1 MRSTYSEPVISNAR
15 PDRQSIGGST
25 LALLFLLA
33 LSVFINYVD
42 RGNLSVAA
50 PLLKGEL
57 HLSAY
62 HLGLLL
68 GAFFW
73 TYVTLMI
80 VSGWLVDRFD
90 VNWVLAGGFAIWSL
104 ATGLTGVV
112 QGFATL
118 MACRLL
124 LGAGESVAFPAY
136 GKILARDIPQEH
148 RGVANA
154 AIISGMSLGPALG
167 TFFCGGLMATY
178 GWRPVFIVLGFAGLL
193 WLVPWIYWMPK
204 AAPTSERFVCP
215 ASVGDILCRR
225 AFWGTALGH
234 FCSNYPFYL
243 MIVWLPYFLVNE
255 RHLSMQEMAR
265 EGALFYLMY
274 AIASPILGWM
284 ADAWIRAGASPN
296 FVRKL
301 WMGIGHIMIAAGL
314 LGCAAASAR
323 TSFVCLLVMGFACGF
338 TGPTIY
344 VFAQTLAGPAVAGR
358 WTGLQNAIGNLAGV
372 AVAPL
377 TGLVVDQTGQFW
389 WAFVLAATVTL
400 LGGASWVFLTGPLT
414 RVNWPSEIEPPN
426 QSLEPTAGR
435 RDESV

>member
-1 MRSTYSEPVISNAR
+1 MTTNAQT
-15 PDRQSIGGST
+15 DRQPLRGGT
-25 LALLFLLA
+25 LVLLFLLA

-104 ATGLTGVV
+104 ATGLTGIVN
-112 QGFATL
+112 GFATL

-136 GKILARDIPQEH
+136 GKILARHIAQGH
-148 RGVANA
+148 RGIANA

-193 WLVPWIYWMPK
+193 WLVPWIYWMPR
-204 AAPTSERFVCP
+204 APVTAERFVCP
-215 ASVGDILCRR
+215 ASVGEILGRR

-234 FCSNYPFYL
+234 FCSNYPLYL
-243 MIVWLPYFLVNE
+243 MIVWLPYFLVSE

-265 EGALFYLMY
+265 EGALFYLTF
-274 AIASPILGWM
+274 AIASPILAWI
-284 ADAWIRAGASPN
+284 ADAWVRAGASPN

-301 WMGIGHIMIAAGL
+301 WMGIGHLMVAAGL

-323 TSFVCLLVMGFACGF
+323 TSFICLMVMGMGCGF

-344 VFAQTLAGPAVAGR
+344 VFAQTLAGSAVAGR
-358 WTGLQNAIGNLAGV
+358 WTGLQNAIGNLAGIV
-372 AVAPL
+372 VAPL
-377 TGLVVDQTGQFW
+377 TGLVVDRTGQFW

-400 LGGASWVFLTGPLT
+400 LGGASWVFLTGPLAQAK
-414 RVNWPSEIEPPN
+414 WPREILVGDAPLAIAT
-426 QSLEPTAGR
+426 SPT
-435 RDESV
+435 

>member
-1 MRSTYSEPVISNAR
+1 MKTNTRTK
-15 PDRQSIGGST
+15 RQAIGGRT
-25 LALLFLLA
+25 LVLLLLLA

-50 PLLKGEL
+50 PLLKSEL

-90 VNWVLAGGFAIWSL
+90 VNWVLSGGFAVWSL
-104 ATGLTGVV
+104 ATGLTGMVH
-112 QGFATL
+112 GFGTL

-136 GKILARDIPQEH
+136 GKILARHISQEH
-148 RGVANA
+148 RGIANA
-154 AIISGMSLGPALG
+154 AIITGMSLGPAAG
-167 TFFCGGLMATY
+167 TFFCGDLIAAY
-178 GWRPVFIVLGFAGLL
+178 GWRPVFVVLGFAGLL
-193 WLVPWIYWMPK
+193 WLVPWIRWMPK
-204 AAPTSERFVCP
+204 AAPALERFVCP
-215 ASVGDILCRR
+215 ASVGEILRRR
-225 AFWGTALGH
+225 AFWGAALGQ

-243 MIVWLPYFLVNE
+243 MIVWLPFFLVSE
-255 RHLSMQEMAR
+255 RHLSMQQMAR

-274 AIASPILGWM
+274 AAASPILAWI
-284 ADAWIRAGASPN
+284 ADAWVRAGASPN

-301 WMGIGHIMIAAGL
+301 WMGIGHMAIASAL

-323 TSFVCLLVMGFACGF
+323 TSFVCLMVVGIACGF

-358 WTGLQNAIGNLAGV
+358 WTGLQNSFANLAGIV
-372 AVAPL
+372 VAPL
-377 TGLVVDQTGQFW
+377 TGWVVDRTGQFW
-389 WAFVLAATVTL
+389 WAFVVAAIVTL
-400 LGGASWVFLTGPLT
+400 LGGAFWVFLTGPLA
-414 RVNWPSEIEPPN
+414 RVKWPRDV
-426 QSLEPTAGR
+426 LAG
-435 RDESV
+435 DEALLPAIV

>member
-1 MRSTYSEPVISNAR
+1 MTSSTQTA
-15 PDRQSIGGST
+15 RQSIGGRT

-50 PLLKGEL
+50 PLLKDEL

-90 VNWVLAGGFAIWSL
+90 VNWVLAGGFGVWSL

-112 QGFATL
+112 HGFATL

-136 GKILARDIPQEH
+136 GKILARSIAQGH

-154 AIISGMSLGPALG
+154 AIISGMTLGPAVG
-167 TFFCGGLMATY
+167 TLFCGGLMATY
-178 GWRPVFIVLGFAGLL
+178 GWRPVFIVLGFASLL
-193 WLVPWIYWMPK
+193 WLVPWFYWMPG
-204 AAPTSERFVCP
+204 ATPTAERFVCP
-215 ASVGDILCRR
+215 ASVGEIVRRR
-225 AFWGTALGH
+225 AFWGAALGH
-234 FCSNYPFYL
+234 FCTNYSLYL
-243 MIVWLPYFLVNE
+243 MIVWLPFFLVSE
-255 RHLSMQEMAR
+255 RHLSMQEMAW

-274 AIASPILGWM
+274 AIAAPILAWI
-284 ADAWIRAGASPN
+284 ADAWVRAGTSPN

-301 WMGIGHIMIAAGL
+301 WMGIGHLTIAAGL
-314 LGCAAASAR
+314 LGCAATSTR
-323 TSFVCLLVMGFACGF
+323 TSFICLMVTGLACGF

-372 AVAPL
+372 IVAPL
-377 TGLVVDQTGQFW
+377 TGLVVDRTGQFW
-389 WAFVLAATVTL
+389 WAFVLAASVTL
-400 LGGASWVFLTGPLT
+400 LGGVSWVFLTGPLA
-414 RVNWPSEIEPPN
+414 RVNWPREIEPPI
-426 QSLEPTAGR
+426 
-435 RDESV
+435 

>member
-1 MRSTYSEPVISNAR
+1 LKTLTNREPLS
-15 PDRQSIGGST
+15 GKT
-25 LALLFLLA
+25 LGLLFLLA

-50 PLLKGEL
+50 PLLKSEL

-90 VNWVLAGGFAIWSL
+90 VNWVLAAGFAIWSL

-118 MACRLL
+118 MVCRLL

-136 GKILARDIPQEH
+136 GKILARHIAQEH
-148 RGVANA
+148 RGIANA

-167 TFFCGGLMATY
+167 TFFCAGLMAAY
-178 GWRPVFIVLGFAGLL
+178 GWRPVFVVLGFAGLL

-204 AAPTSERFVCP
+204 TAATSERFVCP
-215 ASVGDILCRR
+215 ASVGEILRQR

-243 MIVWLPYFLVNE
+243 MIVWLPFFLVSE
-255 RHLSMQEMAR
+255 RHLSMPEMAR

-274 AIASPILGWM
+274 AIASPILAWI
-284 ADAWIRAGASPN
+284 ADSWIRAGASPN

-301 WMGIGHIMIAAGL
+301 WMGIGHVLIAAGL

-323 TSFVCLLVMGFACGF
+323 MSFVCLMVMGCACGF

-344 VFAQTLAGPAVAGR
+344 VFAQTMAGSAVAGR

-372 AVAPL
+372 VVAPL
-377 TGLVVDQTGQFW
+377 TGLVVDRTGQFW
-389 WAFVLAATVTL
+389 WAFVLAATITL
-400 LGGASWVFLTGPLT
+400 LGGASWVFLTGPL
-414 RVNWPSEIEPPN
+414 RQVKWPQISLPNSDIETT
-426 QSLEPTAGR
+426 EPAR
-435 RDESV
+435 A

>member
-1 MRSTYSEPVISNAR
+1 MTTNAQTNQR
-15 PDRQSIGGST
+15 PIGGRT
-25 LALLFLLA
+25 VALLFLLA

-112 QGFATL
+112 HGFATL

-136 GKILARDIPQEH
+136 GKILAGQIEQGH
-148 RGVANA
+148 RGVANS

-178 GWRPVFIVLGFAGLL
+178 GWRPVFIVLGFVGLL
-193 WLVPWIYWMPK
+193 WLIPWIGWMPRS
-204 AAPTSERFVCP
+204 AAKTERFICP
-215 ASVGDILCRR
+215 ASVVEILRRR

-234 FCSNYPFYL
+234 FCSNYPLYL
-243 MIVWLPYFLVNE
+243 MIVWLPFFLVSE
-255 RHLSMQEMAR
+255 RHLSMREMAW
-265 EGALFYLMY
+265 EGALFYLMF
-274 AIASPILGWM
+274 AVASPVLAWI
-284 ADAWIRAGASPN
+284 ADRWIRAGASPN

-301 WMGIGHIMIAAGL
+301 WMGIGHVLIAAGL

-323 TSFVCLLVMGFACGF
+323 TSFACLMVVGGACGF
-338 TGPTIY
+338 NGPTIY

-358 WTGLQNAIGNLAGV
+358 WTGLQNAIGNLSGV
-372 AVAPL
+372 IVAPL
-377 TGLVVDQTGQFW
+377 TGLVVDRTGQFW
-389 WAFVLAATVTL
+389 WAFVLAAAVTL
-400 LGGASWVFLTGPLT
+400 LGGASWVFLTGPLAQ
-414 RVNWPSEIEPPN
+414 VKWPREILVGDEPLAVATPA
-426 QSLEPTAGR
+426 T
-435 RDESV
+435 

>member
-1 MRSTYSEPVISNAR
+1 MAQINTRGKGQPIDGR
-15 PDRQSIGGST
+15 T
-25 LALLFLLA
+25 LALLLLLA

-50 PLLKGEL
+50 PLLKREL

-73 TYVTLMI
+73 TYMTLMV

-104 ATGLTGVV
+104 ATGLTGAVH
-112 QGFATL
+112 GFATL

-136 GKILARDIPQEH
+136 GKILARHIAQGH
-148 RGVANA
+148 RASANA
-154 AIISGMSLGPALG
+154 AIICGMSLGPALG
-167 TFFCGGLMATY
+167 TLFCGGLMAVY
-178 GWRPVFIVLGFAGLL
+178 GWRPVFIALGFAGLL
-193 WLVPWIYWMPK
+193 WLVPWIGWMPK
-204 AAPTSERFVCP
+204 AAGTVERFVCP
-215 ASVGDILCRR
+215 ASVGEILRRR

-234 FCSNYPFYL
+234 FCTNYPFYL
-243 MIVWLPYFLVNE
+243 MIVWLPFFLVSE
-255 RHLSMQEMAR
+255 RHLSMQQMAR

-274 AIASPILGWM
+274 AVASPVLGWI
-284 ADAWIRAGASPN
+284 ADRLVRAGANPN

-301 WMGIGHIMIAAGL
+301 WMGIGHVLIAVGL

-323 TSFVCLLVMGFACGF
+323 TSFVCLMIMGGACGF

-358 WTGLQNAIGNLAGV
+358 WTGLQNAIGNVAGV
-372 AVAPL
+372 VVAPL
-377 TGLVVDQTGQFW
+377 TGLVVDRTGQFL
-389 WAFVLAATVTL
+389 WAFILAAAITL
-400 LGGASWVFLTGPLT
+400 LGGASWVFLTGPLAQ
-414 RVNWPSEIEPPN
+414 VQWPREI
-426 QSLEPTAGR
+426 TAG
-435 RDESV
+435 DDPLLSAAAPAS

>member
-1 MRSTYSEPVISNAR
+1 MQESRRHI
-15 PDRQSIGGST
+15 DGKT
-25 LALLFLLA
+25 LGLLLLLA

-50 PLLKGEL
+50 PLLKSEL

-104 ATGLTGVV
+104 ATGLTGLVN
-112 QGFATL
+112 GFATL
-118 MACRLL
+118 MVCRLL

-136 GKILARDIPQEH
+136 GKILARHISQEH
-148 RGVANA
+148 RGIANA
-154 AIISGMSLGPALG
+154 AIISGMSLGPAFG
-167 TFFCGGLMATY
+167 TFFCGGLIATY
-178 GWRPVFIVLGFAGLL
+178 GWRPVFVVLGFVSLL
-193 WLVPWIYWMPK
+193 WLVPWIRWMPK
-204 AAPTSERFVCP
+204 AAPASQRFVCP
-215 ASVGDILCRR
+215 ASVDEILRLR
-225 AFWGTALGH
+225 AFWGTAAGH

-243 MIVWLPYFLVNE
+243 MIVWLPFFLVSE
-255 RHLSMQEMAR
+255 RHLSMQQMAR
-265 EGALFYLMY
+265 EGALFYLAY
-274 AIASPILGWM
+274 AIASPILAWI
-284 ADAWIRAGASPN
+284 ADAWVRAGASPN

-301 WMGIGHIMIAAGL
+301 WMGIGHVTIAAGL

-323 TSFVCLLVMGFACGF
+323 TSFVSLMVIGMAAGF

-372 AVAPL
+372 VVAPL
-377 TGLVVDQTGQFW
+377 TGLVVDRTGQFW
-389 WAFVLAATVTL
+389 WAFVVAAGVTL
-400 LGGASWVFLTGPLT
+400 LGGLSWVLLVGPL
-414 RVNWPSEIEPPN
+414 VQVQWPAEN
-426 QSLEPTAGR
+426 CAGQ
-435 RDESV
+435 ES

>member
-1 MRSTYSEPVISNAR
+1 MTSNVQS
-15 PDRQSIGGST
+15 DRQPMDART
-25 LALLFLLA
+25 LTLLFLLA

-73 TYVTLMI
+73 TYVSFMI
-80 VSGWLVDRFD
+80 VSGWLIDCFD

-104 ATGLTGVV
+104 ATGLTGLVH
-112 QGFATL
+112 GFATL

-136 GKILARDIPQEH
+136 GKILARSIAQGH

-154 AIISGMSLGPALG
+154 AIVSGMTLGPALG
-167 TFFCGGLMATY
+167 TFFCGDLMAAY

-193 WLVPWIYWMPK
+193 WLVPWIYWLPK

-215 ASVGDILCRR
+215 AGIGEIVRRR
-225 AFWGTALGH
+225 AFWGAALGH
-234 FCSNYPFYL
+234 LCTNYSLYL
-243 MIVWLPYFLVNE
+243 MIVWLPYFLVSE

-284 ADAWIRAGASPN
+284 ADAWVRAGASPN

-301 WMGIGHIMIAAGL
+301 WMGVGHLTIAVAL
-314 LGCAAASAR
+314 LGCVVASAR
-323 TSFVCLLVMGFACGF
+323 TSFVCLLVMGFGCGF

-372 AVAPL
+372 IVAPL
-377 TGLVVDQTGQFW
+377 TGLVVDRTGQFW
-389 WAFVLAATVTL
+389 WAFVVAATVTL

-414 RVNWPSEIEPPN
+414 RVNWPREIEPPN
-426 QSLEPTAGR
+426 QSLEPAAGR
-435 RDESV
+435 REVRV